1 MPKLKKKPTKN
12 KKTRKGLKLFLVF
25 FGLVFLMLLL
35 VQVVNLINKAVYESK
50 SVLVNVDTEW
60 GTVGDGPGQFKEPQD
75 VAVDTQGNVYVS
87 EFSGHRIQ
95 KFDST
100 GGPLLSIGKH
110 GDDEGEFNQPSGLFV
125 DAQGDIFVCDTFGK
139 AKDSIGRIQ
148 EFDSRGKFLKAWNH
162 NFFGPRSIVG
172 ANGRLYVADTGNHK
186 VQVFDMGGNFQM
198 EWGKFGTSN
207 GMFREPVGITA
218 DPQGNIYVADSDN
231 RRIQKFDGNGKFLS
245 SFKVSTWRGKNDE
258 TPYLAFAN
266 GFLYASNASQ
276 NAVLQLDPDGKL
288 TAIFRRK
295 NDKAGFSWAAGV
307 AVNAQ
312 NRVFVVEKGT
322 GKIARFTVPAPSSK

>member
-1 MPKLKKKPTKN
+1 MKA
-12 KKTRKGLKLFLVF
+12 RKGLKLFFVF
-25 FGLVFLMLLL
+25 LGLVILTGFALLL
-35 VQVVNLINKAVYESK
+35 VNAISNALYLSKVVQ
-50 SVLVNVDTEW
+50 VNVDTEW
-60 GTVGDGPGQFKEPQD
+60 GTEGVGPGQFKEPQD
-75 VAVDTQGNVYVS
+75 VAVDAQGNVYVS

-95 KFDST
+95 KFDPN
-100 GGPLLSIGKH
+100 GDPLLTIGNQGE
-110 GDDEGEFNQPSGLFV
+110 GDGEFNQPSGLFI
-125 DAQGDIFVCDTFGK
+125 DAQGEIYVCDTFGK

-148 EFDSRGKFLKAWNH
+148 EFDSRGKFIKTWNH

-172 ANGRLYVADTGNHK
+172 SQGRLYVSDTGNHK
-186 VQVFDMGGNFQM
+186 IQVFDMGGKFLM

-231 RRIQKFDGNGKFLS
+231 LRIQKFDGNGKFLA
-245 SFKVSTWRGKNDE
+245 SFKISTWRGKNDE

-276 NAVLQLDPDGKL
+276 KAVLQLDATGKL
-288 TAIFRRK
+288 TAIFLKK
-295 NDKAGFSWAAGV
+295 NDKAGFPWAAGV
-307 AVNAQ
+307 AVDSQ

-322 GKIARFTVPAPSSK
+322 GKIARFTVPTTPSK